1 MSYIKVINGVVTY
14 PYSMQQL
21 QYDNPNTS
29 FPINVYSDT
38 ETLSAFNVFR
48 VEPAPIPVY
57 DTVLNKVLPGT
68 PELQNGVWYQTWNTV
83 PCTEEEVAQ
92 NIETAKANLQAAVQ
106 NRLDEFAQTRNYDG
120 ILSCCSY
127 ATSTVVKF
135 QQEAQYAVQSRDAH
149 WAACYTILQQF
160 ENGQRP
166 IPTVSE
172 LLAEMPLLQWPN

>member
-1 MSYIKVINGVVTY
+1 MFYAKVINGAVTY
-14 PYSMQQL
+14 PYSLRQL
-21 QYDNPNTS
+21 QQDNPNTS
-29 FPINVYSDT
+29 FSPNTFSEP
-38 ETLSAFNVFR
+38 ETLKDFNVFP
-48 VEPAPIPVY
+48 VEFVSIPEYDAVY
-57 DTVLNKVLPGT
+57 YKLVEGVPTNV
-68 PELQNGVWYQTWNTV
+68 NGVWTQNWSVLSCST
-83 PCTEEEVAQ
+83 EEVAQ
-92 NIETAKANLQAAVQ
+92 NIETAKTNLQAAVQ

-172 LLAEMPLLQWPN
+172 LLAEMPPLQWPN